1 MGRASGWGI
10 AFVVVTVLTVGFG
23 THRMAPVDPRA
34 VGALKPDIEDPEAGL
49 VGIAP
54 DQ

>member
-1 MGRASGWGI
+1 M
-10 AFVVVTVLTVGFG
+10 VVG
-23 THRMAPVDPRA
+23 TRNHLQANRWPVDPRA

-49 VGIAP
+49 VGIVP